1 MIRALP
7 NPPLQAPSPENMVTC
22 FTDASWKPEN
32 KACLGWLFKDRQNCI
47 VRQGSTLLSFVL
59 SPLMAEALATL
70 TAIRVANE
78 LAFIHIS
85 FASDSLT
92 LIKALNLKLQLK
104 ELHGILHNILSIS
117 ALFSFCSF
125 NSIYRECNR
134 QADVVAKAALFC
146 CTDA

>member
-7 NPPLQAPSPENMVTC
+7 NPPHQAPTPHKIVNSFKDSTL
-22 FTDASWKPEN
+22 KPE
-32 KACLGWLFKDRQNCI
+32 KKTCLGCVFKDWQNCI
-47 VRQGSTLLSFVL
+47 VRQGSTLLSFVP

-104 ELHGILHNILSIS
+104 ELHGILHDILSIS